1 MKKNKRIRVLHLI
14 SGDLWAGAEAQA
26 EILLSGLQRNP
37 ELELSA
43 IILNEGKLS
52 QKLKSLGIRVYVLDE
67 KKHSSLSLFRKVTQ
81 ILSKNRVQIL
91 HTHRYKENVIGG
103 LAALFSGVP
112 HLVKTVHGSAEPF
125 RGIKKIKADFY
136 DFLDRWTTR
145 FLFDKIIVVSSN
157 LAESLKE
164 RLNGVSTVCIRNCV
178 DLERI
183 KADKSRAQVRR
194 VLGIEEDSPLIGTA
208 GRLVPIK
215 GLDHLLKAT
224 TIMQA
229 EFPGVKVLII
239 GDGPE
244 RKNLESKAS
253 SLGINSKVI
262 FTGQREDVYDLICAV
277 DLFVLFSLSEGLPIV
292 LLEALALD
300 VPVVV
305 SAVGGILEVIT
316 HLSTGL
322 MVQPKDEQALAQA
335 CLSLLQNR
343 EQAKALAREGK
354 RMVKEKFSAEIMAQK
369 VFQLYEVLAA

>member
-1 MKKNKRIRVLHLI
+1 
-14 SGDLWAGAEAQA
+14 
-26 EILLSGLQRNP
+26 
-37 ELELSA
+37 
-43 IILNEGKLS
+43 
-52 QKLKSLGIRVYVLDE
+52 
-67 KKHSSLSLFRKVTQ
+67 
-81 ILSKNRVQIL
+81 
-91 HTHRYKENVIGG
+91 
-103 LAALFSGVP
+103 
-112 HLVKTVHGSAEPF
+112 
-125 RGIKKIKADFY
+125 
-136 DFLDRWTTR
+136 
-145 FLFDKIIVVSSN
+145 
-157 LAESLKE
+157 
-164 RLNGVSTVCIRNCV
+164 V